1 MSKQIDWD
9 SILREA
15 EREMARAKTPVWMPL
30 REGDALYGIVV
41 DVRPN
46 PWNMKVKALIIRTP
60 DGKEFMTP
68 RNQMLL
74 SQIEYWQP
82 QVGDAVVIRY
92 DGESSIRKSGR
103 SPAKLFSMYVKRLS
117 GEPRE
122 VSVEKPLEVEE
133 KVEEMEAEI
142 ETAEE
147 SEERGFE
154 EQAEELEAELESA
167 KNYLLNELLQIYGSI
182 HKNKLDKLLMQKGYK
197 VTSEGLLKAFGSELA
212 VSKHGYIQKREK

>member
-1 MSKQIDWD
+1 MSKQIDWA

-15 EREMARAKTPVWMPL
+15 EKEMARAKTPVWTPT
-30 REGDALYGIVV
+30 REGDTLYGIVV
-41 DVRPN
+41 DIRPN

-74 SQIEYWQP
+74 NQIDYWEP
-82 QVGDAVVIRY
+82 RIGDAVVIRY
-92 DGESSIRKSGR
+92 DGESSSRQSGR
-103 SPAKLFSMYVKRLS
+103 KPAKLFSMYVKRLS

-122 VSVEKPLEVEE
+122 VSVEKPLEAVEE
-133 KVEEMEAEI
+133 KVEEMEVEGQ
-142 ETAEE
+142 
-147 SEERGFE
+147 GFE

-182 HKNKLDKLLMQKGYK
+182 HRNKLDKLLVQKGYK
-197 VTSEGLLKAFGSELA
+197 VTSEDLLKAFGSELTI
-212 VSKHGYIQKREK
+212 SKHGYIQKRER